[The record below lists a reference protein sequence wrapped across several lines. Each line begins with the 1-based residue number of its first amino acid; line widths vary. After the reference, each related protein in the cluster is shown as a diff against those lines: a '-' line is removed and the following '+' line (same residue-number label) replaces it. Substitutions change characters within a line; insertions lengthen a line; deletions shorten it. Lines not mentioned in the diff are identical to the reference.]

1 MIIQKTITMSVNGT
15 MVKKYKEM
23 GYDVK
28 QYDIIELPIEKLSKY
43 SHKKVLCAC
52 DVCGE
57 EKEVKYNNYC
67 KYISNDTDNIYT
79 CKICNLKK
87 RKQTCLE
94 KYGVDN
100 VSKNDKVKIKVKKT
114 WKENDSFKGFGTQS
128 YKDALMKNYGVKYPS
143 QSPEIKRKQ
152 ELSLLKNY
160 GVTNPSQSLEIH
172 KKQHS
177 GYILKHHDAGLYYR
191 GSYEKDFIDYCLVE
205 DIKIENFE
213 GSIDYFFDGKN
224 RKYFPDF
231 FIKNK
236 NLIIEVKSL
245 YTYELEK
252 EQNEAKKEAAINNG
266 FEFKFII
273 DKDYKFFVSV

>member
-1 MIIQKTITMSVNGT
+1 MSVNGT
-15 MVKKYKEM
+15 MVKKYREM

-67 KYISNDTDNIYT
+67 KYIENDTEHIYT
-79 CKICNLKK
+79 CKICNLNK
-87 RKQTCLE
+87 RKKTCLK

-100 VSKNDKVKIKVKKT
+100 VSKNDKVKSKVKQT
-114 WKENDSFKGFGTQS
+114 MKENGTDYGFNSQS
-128 YKDALMKNYGVKYPS
+128 YKDTIIKNYGVENIF
-143 QSPEIKRKQ
+143 QSEEIKTKI
-152 ELSLLKNY
+152 KNTNLEKY
-160 GVTNPSQSLEIH
+160 GAENPSQSYEIH

-177 GYILKHHDAGLYYR
+177 GYILKHHNNDLYYR
-191 GSYEKDFIDYCLVE
+191 GSYEKDFIDYCLE
-205 DIKIENFE
+205 EKIEIENFK
-213 GSIDYFFDGKN
+213 GSIDYFFEGKN

-231 FIKNK
+231 FIRNK
-236 NLIIEVKSL
+236 NMIIEVKSL

-266 FEFKFII
+266 FQFKFII
-273 DKDYKFFVSV
+273 DKDYNFL